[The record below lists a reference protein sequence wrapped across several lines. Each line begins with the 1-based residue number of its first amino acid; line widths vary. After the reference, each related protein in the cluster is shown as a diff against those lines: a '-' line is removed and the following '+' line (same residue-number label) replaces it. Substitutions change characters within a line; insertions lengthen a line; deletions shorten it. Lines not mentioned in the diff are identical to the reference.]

1 MKPHISIRRISDQN
15 YDYGVR
21 LGQGEERFVGRG
33 LNSMAECLHDAATAL
48 GQDFLWVDVS
58 FGGRELGTYS
68 IPALEHDAMLLQSH
82 LRNVHDLP
90 ETQRG
95 GLHS

>member
-1 MKPHISIRRISDQN
+1 MKPHICIRKISDQN
-15 YDYGVR
+15 YDYGVK
-21 LGQGEERFVGRG
+21 LGHGEERFVGRG

-58 FGGRELGTYS
+58 YGDKALGTYS
-68 IPALEHDAMLLQSH
+68 VPALEHDALLLQSH
-82 LRNVHDLP
+82 LRHTHNLP

-95 GLHS
+95 GLPC